1 MRQLDLQKK
10 TDQTFID
17 YLNQVRVGHAKELL
31 KNSEKKMY
39 QVALLSGYNNVRYFF
54 RVFKKIEGMT
64 PEQYKQ
70 QFT

>member
-1 MRQLDLQKK
+1 
-10 TDQTFID
+10 
-17 YLNQVRVGHAKELL
+17 
-31 KNSEKKMY
+31 MY